1 MNSKNLMVSAL
12 TIFSLTAC
20 TPSSEEAKE
29 DIYEAAFRIEDCDV
43 ELGGIRFSKMVN
55 NADKQVSLTDSVI
68 RFTAPEGT
76 DLFIDPNGGKLT
88 KSTAKILLT
97 EIDNTKPFTFS
108 GRLKPGFS
116 EDGLYNAANLMV
128 VANDTLWQKFCFEQ
142 DERGKHRVVTVRTVG
157 TSDDNNHEVIE
168 QDNIYYKIS
177 SDTHTIA
184 SYFSLDGK
192 EWQMVRLYKNNYPK
206 ELYIGI
212 CSQAPVKGECI
223 SEFSELSLSTDNVGD
238 FRLGD

>member
-1 MNSKNLMVSAL
+1 MKSKKKMVSVL
-12 TIFSLTAC
+12 TILSFTAC
-20 TPSSEEAKE
+20 TPTTEQAKNNT
-29 DIYEAAFRIEDCDV
+29 YVPAFEIQDCNV
-43 ELGGIRFSKMVN
+43 KLGSIHFTKMTN
-55 NADKQVSLTDSVI
+55 DADKQVSQTDSVI
-68 RFTAPEGT
+68 RFVAPEGT
-76 DLFIDPNGGKLT
+76 DLFIDPNGKLT

-97 EIDNTKPFTFS
+97 EVDNTKPFTFK
-108 GRLKPGFS
+108 GRLKPGFT
-116 EDGLYNAANLMV
+116 EEGLYNAANLMV

-212 CSQAPVKGECI
+212 CSQAPVKGECV

-238 FRLGD
+238 FRLGN